1 MVDITIF
8 ELHLDGSEFTANAPG
23 VGGSDDDEAAESD
36 SASAPLG
43 LFAVLAL
50 VGLVVAAAA
59 AKKLGGDDEASD
71 IEVGSGDETTGI
83 EAEA

>member
-23 VGGSDDDEAAESD
+23 VGESDEGDADESD
-36 SASAPLG
+36 SGSAPLG

-50 VGLVVAAAA
+50 VGLVVAGVA
-59 AKKLGGDDEASD
+59 AKKLGSD
-71 IEVGSGDETTGI
+71 GGTGIEVGSEDEATGI
-83 EAEA
+83 ETEA